1 MRIYPEGNSAVIYN
15 NLKGGKA
22 IVTATYKGKTY
33 SCNVV
38 SYSLYKTNISREE
51 GTGFDYDESAK
62 NMDELVNTENFLGVS
77 LDWTWN
83 RTDLVQKRL
92 HQMDHTHIILWRIAE
107 QRKLQEFPRMASRKL

>member
-38 SYSLYKTNISREE
+38 SYSCIKPI
-51 GTGFDYDESAK
+51 FHAK
-62 NMDELVNTENFLGVS
+62 KE
-77 LDWTWN
+77 
-83 RTDLVQKRL
+83 RDLI
-92 HQMDHTHIILWRIAE
+92 MMN
-107 QRKLQEFPRMASRKL
+107 QRKIWMNS